1 MKVHLNSV
9 DGRFAFN
16 AKNEKGHEYF
26 FSGNGEGVS
35 PMEALLMSA
44 AGCSSIDAELFLKK
58 MRQPLEKIEVE
69 VEGKRAED
77 PPKVFTDIHLKF
89 TLYGDLDDKKVQKAL
104 DMSMNTYCS
113 VSKMLEKAA
122 NISYEYRIK
131 VPETT

>member
-1 MKVHLNSV
+1 MKVQLNSV
-9 DGRFAFN
+9 EGRFAFE
-16 AKNEKGHEYF
+16 AKNEKGHNYF

-58 MRQPLEKIEVE
+58 MRQPLDKIEVE
-69 VEGKRAED
+69 VEGKRSEN

-89 TLYGDLDDKKVQKAL
+89 TLYGDLDDKKVKKAL

-122 NISYEYRIK
+122 NISFDYQIK
-131 VPETT
+131 VTETT

>member
-1 MKVHLNSV
+1 MKVQLKSAAG
-9 DGRFAFN
+9 DLAFT
-16 AKNEKGHEYF
+16 AANEKGHEYF
-26 FSGNGEGVS
+26 FSGNGDGVS

-89 TLYGDLDDKKVQKAL
+89 TLYGDLDDKKVKKAL

-122 NISYEYRIK
+122 KLSYEYQIK
-131 VPETT
+131 AS